1 MQIKKIFNNNVVLF
15 EINNK
20 EVVVMGKGIAF
31 GKRNGNFLEKEKIEK
46 VFQLQNSNNTERFK
60 ELLKDVPMSLVSLS
74 SDIIEYAKN
83 ILDTDFN
90 EYIYIT
96 LTDHLNFAI
105 NRAKENISYV
115 NALKW
120 DIKKYYP
127 KEYGVGMKAL
137 NLIKEELDVDFTEDE
152 AVNIALHFI
161 NASDKIQLNET
172 IQVIK
177 MTEDI
182 LNIIKYSYNQ
192 SLDEET
198 LSYERFMTH
207 LKFFFQRLM
216 KNVQVVGE
224 DDFIFNEVKNKYSK
238 AYECTKRVEKYLL
251 ENFKR
256 ELTKEEKAYLTI
268 HIQRIT
274 QN

>member
-1 MQIKKIFNNNVVLF
+1 MQIKKIFNNNVVLS

-83 ILDTDFN
+83 ILDTDFK
-90 EYIYIT
+90 EYMYIT

>member
-1 MQIKKIFNNNVVLF
+1 MQIKKIFNNNVVLS

-60 ELLKDVPMSLVSLS
+60 ELLKDVPMDLVSLS

-216 KNVQVVGE
+216 KNIQVVGE

>member
-1 MQIKKIFNNNVVLF
+1 MQIKKIFNNNVVLS

-60 ELLKDVPMSLVSLS
+60 ELLKDVPMDLVSLS

>member
-1 MQIKKIFNNNVVLF
+1 MQIKKIFNNNVVLS

-31 GKRNGNFLEKEKIEK
+31 GKKNGNFLEKEKIEK
-46 VFQLQNSNNTERFK
+46 VFQLQDSNNTERFK

-127 KEYGVGMKAL
+127 KEYEVGMKAL
-137 NLIKEELDVDFTEDE
+137 NLI
-152 AVNIALHFI
+152 
-161 NASDKIQLNET
+161 
-172 IQVIK
+172 
-177 MTEDI
+177 
-182 LNIIKYSYNQ
+182 
-192 SLDEET
+192 T
-198 LSYERFMTH
+198 L
-207 LKFFFQRLM
+207 
-216 KNVQVVGE
+216 
-224 DDFIFNEVKNKYSK
+224 VK
-238 AYECTKRVEKYLL
+238 
-251 ENFKR
+251 
-256 ELTKEEKAYLTI
+256 
-268 HIQRIT
+268 
-274 QN
+274 

>member
-1 MQIKKIFNNNVVLF
+1 MQIKKIFNNNVVLS
-15 EINNK
+15 EINNE

-60 ELLKDVPMSLVSLS
+60 ELLKDVPMDLVSLS
-74 SDIIEYAKN
+74 SNIIEYAKN

-137 NLIKEELDVDFTEDE
+137 NLIKEELDVNFTEDE

-207 LKFFFQRLM
+207 LKFFFS
-216 KNVQVVGE
+216 E
-224 DDFIFNEVKNKYSK
+224 
-238 AYECTKRVEKYLL
+238 AYEKCSGGWRRRFY
-251 ENFKR
+251 F
-256 ELTKEEKAYLTI
+256 
-268 HIQRIT
+268 
-274 QN
+274 

>member
-1 MQIKKIFNNNVVLF
+1 MQIKKIFNNNVVLS

>member
-1 MQIKKIFNNNVVLF
+1 MQIKKIFNNNVVLS
-15 EINNK
+15 EINNE

-46 VFQLQNSNNTERFK
+46 VFQLQDSNNTERFK
-60 ELLKDVPMSLVSLS
+60 ELLKDVPMDLVSLS
-74 SDIIEYAKN
+74 SNIIEYAKN

-137 NLIKEELDVDFTEDE
+137 NLIKEELDVNFTEDE

>member
-1 MQIKKIFNNNVVLF
+1 MQIKKIFNNNVVLS
-15 EINNK
+15 EINNE

-60 ELLKDVPMSLVSLS
+60 ELLKDVPMDLVSLS
-74 SDIIEYAKN
+74 SNIIEYAKN

-137 NLIKEELDVDFTEDE
+137 NLIKEELDVNFTEDE

>member
-1 MQIKKIFNNNVVLF
+1 MQIKKIFNNNVVLS

-31 GKRNGNFLEKEKIEK
+31 GKKNGNFLEKEKIEK
-46 VFQLQNSNNTERFK
+46 VFQLQDSNNTERFK

-161 NASDKIQLNET
+161 NASDKIQLDET

-216 KNVQVVGE
+216 KNIQVVGE

>member
-1 MQIKKIFNNNVVLF
+1 MQIKKIFNNNVVLS

-31 GKRNGNFLEKEKIEK
+31 GKKNGNFLEKEKIEK

-60 ELLKDVPMSLVSLS
+60 ELLKDVPMNLVSVS

-105 NRAKENISYV
+105 NRAKENINYV

-207 LKFFFQRLM
+207 LKFFFQRLV
-216 KNVQVVGE
+216 KNVQVIGE